1 MLSPWEFELAVPAC
15 CWGATSPTAAA
26 PLLSQNSPGKQMSYD
41 WGSEREG
48 N

>member
-1 MLSPWEFELAVPAC
+1 MPSPWEFELAAPAR

-26 PLLSQNSPGKQMSYD
+26 PPLSQNSPGKQMSYD
-41 WGSEREG
+41 QGSDREG